1 VSKSLTECQQDYDQ
15 IELRGIARDYLWM
28 SKISS
33 IFIGKRFVIET
44 DHKPLETIFKKSFS
58 KCPLRLQRLRITL
71 QNYDIEVRYKPRKHL
86 YHILLMLS
94 HYKDCIINESDIQ
107 VLYK

>member
-1 VSKSLTECQQDYDQ
+1 
-15 IELRGIARDYLWM
+15 M

-33 IFIGKRFVIET
+33 IFIEKRFVIET

-71 QNYDIEVRYKPRKHL
+71 QNYDIEVCYKPRKHL

-94 HYKDCIINESDIQ
+94 HYKDCTINESDIQ
-107 VLYK
+107 VQINLIRLSDGISPKRNHYYKNK